1 MTTGKVFRESTDIY
15 QDQARILF
23 DYYKAAA
30 QKIVAEEIAI
40 ENEKASLQNSKD
52 ENSRK
57 MAQSRTLMIVS
68 LAAVAASAIGAFFL
82 SFLFVLAIAGV
93 IAGIKFFLDRKKCMD
108 IDTQIEKQIA
118 DADERYSNIRR
129 DYAVEKMGVAYIPVA
144 VKVPFEGKSL
154 LIDQTGKTADTEFRL
169 NVIHQPEELSKV
181 VQDLQESMSS
191 FPVVEDTE
199 ASEEINTS
207 DYSLSVQNVMLHD
220 YVGNIDRQV
229 RNVNYLLGDSETV
242 TVELPLI
249 KPESQEANAVEQY
262 ATNNPASGRV
272 VQVFDDNY
280 GEKLTKL
287 AELNAN
293 KDQFGSK
300 DDIGSNPMT
309 KLMGQLAESVQL
321 LTKEKNAGS
330 GKLVTYTS
338 AIFANVLKA
347 GYNHYSP
354 ELEAEEI
361 DRIRTTEFNYH
372 ESVNEYTP
380 FSLNKSSE
388 VKLDIF
394 SNNWVAEDGSRTSMP
409 FGMQQVEEEVL
420 APVITA
426 LLEENR
432 IERLRIY
439 NNIEDQKREYLEK
452 WSSEV
457 GEYYRDN
464 RNVADELIT
473 HMRETYADYMSAYN
487 MYKSLQNTTESLNR
501 DSDISASEVI
511 AIDSEAEML
520 AGFEQQSKQFSEQQD
535 QFADYMDRIQDDIN
549 DITKDFAHID
559 YYEGLLRDNVSHQ
572 TAVAM
577 HEVHKL
583 DERRKQLVRISP
595 YLAANAEL
603 QPTPKNTPELME
615 AVDIDLERQV
625 KERLQAIDNIRN
637 KNTETIQ

>member
-1 MTTGKVFRESTDIY
+1 M
-15 QDQARILF
+15 
-23 DYYKAAA
+23 
-30 QKIVAEEIAI
+30 
-40 ENEKASLQNSKD
+40 ASD
-52 ENSRK
+52 
-57 MAQSRTLMIVS
+57 
-68 LAAVAASAIGAFFL
+68 F
-82 SFLFVLAIAGV
+82 
-93 IAGIKFFLDRKKCMD
+93 
-108 IDTQIEKQIA
+108 
-118 DADERYSNIRR
+118 
-129 DYAVEKMGVAYIPVA
+129 
-144 VKVPFEGKSL
+144 
-154 LIDQTGKTADTEFRL
+154 
-169 NVIHQPEELSKV
+169 
-181 VQDLQESMSS
+181 
-191 FPVVEDTE
+191 
-199 ASEEINTS
+199 
-207 DYSLSVQNVMLHD
+207 D

-361 DRIRTTEFNYH
+361 DRIRTTEFNYQ

-501 DSDISASEVI
+501 DNDISASEVI

-535 QFADYMDRIQDDIN
+535 QFADYMDRIQNDIN

-595 YLAANAEL
+595 HLAANAEL